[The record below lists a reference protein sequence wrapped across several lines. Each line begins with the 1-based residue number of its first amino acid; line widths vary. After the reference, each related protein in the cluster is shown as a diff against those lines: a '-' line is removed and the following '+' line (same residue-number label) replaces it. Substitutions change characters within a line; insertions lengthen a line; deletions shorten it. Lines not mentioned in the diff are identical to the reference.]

1 MFTSTAIDHILS
13 YKWQAVKHWGYLYVV
28 YYMIY
33 MGCIILVR
41 YGRWHMVACWFFI
54 HFVEECMQI
63 FLSIGGFCS
72 FVKEVWNAFD
82 FLRILAMV
90 VFIYYDFHFEEM
102 EESKKLLD
110 VDFT

>member
-1 MFTSTAIDHILS
+1 
-13 YKWQAVKHWGYLYVV
+13 
-28 YYMIY
+28 
-33 MGCIILVR
+33 
-41 YGRWHMVACWFFI
+41 
-54 HFVEECMQI
+54 MQI